1 MNTKDAPDNTDS
13 QEKSSPETKQHH
25 HFTTQ
30 KSEKLPGDS
39 PEPSVW
45 SIISPVQKEIAT
57 GMAISALS
65 AIFWY
70 CSIMLFWPITT
81 ELMADNP
88 NTTKIWQLFGLSLAL
103 VAATLICR
111 VLSFQVSHLGSYRLE
126 QILRTELSTL
136 LAKVPLGYVVNTGS
150 GPLKKVLLE
159 DVKML
164 HTFVADSTPLFAKAY
179 TTPIVGAILLFI
191 IDWRLAL
198 AGLAVFPVGVV
209 AMMFAFKDYPAIRKR
224 NDAANERMNSIIVE
238 YIQGMQVVRTF
249 DDGSSSFRRYR
260 KALAE
265 SSAVLREWT
274 GKSQVSA
281 YTCRALFTATPTLSI
296 VLVVSIILYNRGS
309 LGLPELMMGLAL
321 APTLSESILPI
332 VWLQQLI
339 ENASAAVKRIHALRQ
354 VQPLPEAE
362 TPLEPAD
369 ATLTFQDVYFRY
381 AGREDYALAGVSFTA
396 EPGKVTA
403 LVGPS
408 GSGKS
413 TAAQLM
419 LRFWDPESGGIS
431 IGGVNLKNMT
441 SDTLMQHVSFVFQ
454 SPFLLHDTVSANIA
468 LGKTDATED
477 EIQAAAK
484 AAQAHDFIISELP
497 RGYDTIVGERG
508 SSLSGGQRQRLT
520 IARAILQNAPIIVL
534 DEATAFSDPDNEA
547 KIHDALATLARGK
560 TLLVVAH
567 RLSTIQYADQI
578 VVLDDGK
585 VAEIGS
591 HDQLRA
597 IHNGIY
603 ANLWNNFERAQGWG
617 LPASKNMAS
626 QEN

>member
-1 MNTKDAPDNTDS
+1 MNAKTASDTTDDRG
-13 QEKSSPETKQHH
+13 KLGPETERGHH
-25 HFTTQ
+25 LTAE
-30 KSEKLPGDS
+30 SAEKLPDNS
-39 PEPSVW
+39 SEPSVW
-45 SIISPVQKEIAT
+45 SIISPVRREITT

-70 CSIMLFWPITT
+70 SSIMLFWPITN
-81 ELMADNP
+81 ELLAEDS
-88 NTTKIWQLFGLSLAL
+88 NTTRIWQLFGLSLSLVTAAL
-103 VAATLICR
+103 ISR
-111 VLSFQVSHLGSYRLE
+111 VLSYQVSHLGSYRLE
-126 QILRTELSTL
+126 QILRTELSTH
-136 LAKVPLGYVVNTGS
+136 LAKIPLGYVVNTGS
-150 GPLKKVLLE
+150 GPLKKVLLD

-198 AGLAVFPVGVV
+198 AGLAVFPVGIV

-224 NDAANERMNSIIVE
+224 SDAANERMNGIIVE

-265 SSAVLREWT
+265 SSAALREWT

-281 YTCRALFTATPTLSI
+281 YICRVLFTSAPTLSI
-296 VLVVSIILYNRGS
+296 VLIVSVVLYNRGS

-321 APTLSESILPI
+321 APTLTESILPI
-332 VWLQQLI
+332 IWLQQFI
-339 ENASAAVKRIHALRQ
+339 ENSSAAVKRIHALRQ

-362 TPLEPAD
+362 NPKEPAD
-369 ATLTFQDVYFRY
+369 ATLKFQDVYFRY
-381 AGREDYALAGVSFTA
+381 AGRDDYALTGVSFTA
-396 EPGKVTA
+396 APGKVTA

-413 TAAQLM
+413 TAAQLV
-419 LRFWDPESGGIS
+419 LRFWDPESGRIS
-431 IGGVNLKNMT
+431 IGGVDLKDMT
-441 SDTLMQHVSFVFQ
+441 ADILMQYVSFVFQ
-454 SPFLLHDTVSANIA
+454 SPFLLHDTISANIA
-468 LGKTDATED
+468 LSKPDATKD
-477 EIQAAAK
+477 EIEAAAK
-484 AAQAHDFIISELP
+484 AAQAHDFITSELP
-497 RGYDTIVGERG
+497 RGYDTIVGDRG

-547 KIHDALATLARGK
+547 KIHDALAALAHGK

-567 RLSTIQYADQI
+567 RLSTIQEADQI

-585 VAEIGS
+585 VAEIGR
-591 HDQLRA
+591 HDQLRT
-597 IHNGIY
+597 ISHGIY
-603 ANLWNNFERAQGWG
+603 ANLWHNFERAQEWG
-617 LPASKNMAS
+617 LPASKTMTI